1 MRIEDYLTQQEV
13 DYLNN
18 EASTIRL
25 QKQRLIISVNREID
39 SVTGMMID
47 DLDSEFDGILGA
59 VLAKVKKRLTAIK
72 NIISCRTRSSLI
84 W

>member
-1 MRIEDYLTQQEV
+1 MRLEDYLTQQEV

-25 QKQRLIISVNREID
+25 QKQRLIIAVNREID

-59 VLAKVKKRLTAIK
+59 VLAKVKKRLMAIK
-72 NIISCRTRSSLI
+72 NFKTEKEVKIS
-84 W
+84 